1 MQLYNKTCSQLCLRR
16 IILKIFAKYMLTC
29 PQHLPLNCWIWGIVL
44 LTDCVCAHECTHSS
58 FVDLE
63 GRARNPW
70 KRIHI
75 RGRRW
80 YHCLWT
86 CVCVCKDRT
95 GKTHWPKLSS
105 GLWVQIELLSG
116 REPNFH
122 LPKINLHLP
131 KVIIVS

>member
-86 CVCVCKDRT
+86 CVCVCVK
-95 GKTHWPKLSS
+95 
-105 GLWVQIELLSG
+105 IELERLTGQNLALAFESRLSFFLA
-116 REPNFH
+116 ENQIFIY
-122 LPKINLHLP
+122 LK
-131 KVIIVS
+131 